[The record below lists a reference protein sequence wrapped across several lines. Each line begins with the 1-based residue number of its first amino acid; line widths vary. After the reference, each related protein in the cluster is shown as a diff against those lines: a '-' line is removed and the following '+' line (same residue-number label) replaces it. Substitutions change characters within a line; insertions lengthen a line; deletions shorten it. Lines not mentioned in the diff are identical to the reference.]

1 MRTITTLMITILAA
15 SQAPA
20 PAAEFPGKVGQWR
33 GFVRHD
39 FTVAGVPAIVVEP
52 KAPAPGRPWIWRT
65 EFFDHRPE
73 IDLALVE
80 KGFHL
85 VHLQVGNT
93 FGCPSAM
100 EKFDVFYQLLTNEH
114 KLSKKCILEGL
125 SRGGLYAYNYAAKN
139 PQGVAAILGDNP
151 VCDFKSWPGGKGKG
165 PGSKGD
171 WAKLIADYGFKNEQ
185 EAMEWKFN
193 PVDNL
198 EPIARAGIPLLHI
211 CGDADEV
218 VPYPE
223 NTVKL
228 FEKYRQLGGKT
239 DLIVKPGFKHHPH
252 GLDDPKPAVDW
263 ILRQIQKQ

>member
-1 MRTITTLMITILAA
+1 MHSISAIFILIA
-15 SQAPA
+15 SIGQAPA
-20 PAAEFPGKVGQWR
+20 LAFPGKVSQWR
-33 GFVRHD
+33 GFERHD
-39 FTVAGVPAIVVEP
+39 FSVADVPAIVVVP
-52 KAPAPGRPWIWRT
+52 KKAADGRPWIWRT

-80 KGFHL
+80 NGFHL

-100 EKFDVFYQLLTNEH
+100 AKFDIFYKLLTEKH
-114 KLSKKCILEGL
+114 GLAKKCVLEGL
-125 SRGGLYAYNYAAKN
+125 SRGGLYAYNYAAMN
-139 PQGVAAILGDNP
+139 PAGVAAILGDNP

-165 PGSKGD
+165 PGSPRD
-171 WAKLIADYGFKNEQ
+171 WAKLIKDYGFKD
-185 EAMEWKFN
+185 EAEALAWKKN

-198 EPIARAGIPLLHI
+198 EPLAKADVPLLHL

-228 FEKYRQLGGKT
+228 FENYRRLGGQT
-239 DLIVKPGFKHHPH
+239 ELILKPGFKHHPH

-263 ILRQIQKQ
+263 ILKQVAKR